1 MKNLS
6 SKQSVTM
13 ILIVITSLFW
23 IEPRAEA
30 DLDSA
35 TRSALEQ
42 TQKVLRD
49 PSTRDK
55 ILDSDSTARQ
65 NDSKLLQI
73 TGGGANQQEI
83 YEIAAVIFESLLSET
98 TGEPAEVEKILNFS
112 NIYNPFRKITIML
125 NDNVRRVI
133 INSEMEESRIIFNK
147 MCKFKKNY

>member
-49 PSTRDK
+49 PSTRGK

-98 TGEPAEVEKILNFS
+98 TGEPAEVEKILNDAMKDPTKFYEKLKPS
-112 NIYNPFRKITIML
+112 DQARIKKLADKIQSSQTRKPH
-125 NDNVRRVI
+125 
-133 INSEMEESRIIFNK
+133 
-147 MCKFKKNY
+147 